1 MKINWS
7 VKGIK
12 IGDVS
17 IDEISIRDEYSVTE
31 ITKMVAA
38 GKDIVLDI
46 IKQAPEIMESIGK
59 AEIIE
64 AEKTQEVKKI
74 KWLDSLYEK
83 KPKKD
88 NIDEHIKLVD
98 DEW

>member
-31 ITKMVAA
+31 AIKLVNE
-38 GKDIVLDI
+38 GKDIILDVI
-46 IKQAPEIMESIGK
+46 NKATQIMESIGK
-59 AEIIE
+59 ADIIE
-64 AEKTQEVKKI
+64 AKNRQEAKKI
-74 KWLDSLYEK
+74 SWWDDLYEHRHK
-83 KPKKD
+83 
-88 NIDEHIKLVD
+88 
-98 DEW
+98 

>member
-31 ITKMVAA
+31 AIKLVNE
-38 GKDIVLDI
+38 GKDIILDVI
-46 IKQAPEIMESIGK
+46 NKAPQIMESIGK
-59 AEIIE
+59 ADIIE
-64 AEKTQEVKKI
+64 AKNRQEAKKI
-74 KWLDSLYEK
+74 SWWDDLYEHRHK
-83 KPKKD
+83 
-88 NIDEHIKLVD
+88 
-98 DEW
+98 

>member
-12 IGDVS
+12 VGGVS

-31 ITKMVAA
+31 VMKMVTA
-38 GKDIVLDI
+38 GKDTVLDI
-46 IKQAPEIMESIGK
+46 IKQAPEIIEAIGN

-64 AEKTQEVKKI
+64 AEKEKEVKKI

-83 KPKKD
+83 KPKK
-88 NIDEHIKLVD
+88 
-98 DEW
+98 EW

>member
-31 ITKMVAA
+31 AIKLVNE
-38 GKDIVLDI
+38 GKDIILDVI
-46 IKQAPEIMESIGK
+46 NKAPQIMESLGK
-59 AEIIE
+59 ADIIE
-64 AEKTQEVKKI
+64 AKNRQEAKKI
-74 KWLDSLYEK
+74 SWWDDLYEHRRK
-83 KPKKD
+83 
-88 NIDEHIKLVD
+88 
-98 DEW
+98 

>member
-31 ITKMVAA
+31 AIKLVNE
-38 GKDIVLDI
+38 GIDI
-46 IKQAPEIMESIGK
+46 ILDVINKAPQIMESIGK
-59 AEIIE
+59 ADIIE
-64 AEKTQEVKKI
+64 AKNRQEAKKI
-74 KWLDSLYEK
+74 SWWDDLYEHRHK
-83 KPKKD
+83 
-88 NIDEHIKLVD
+88 
-98 DEW
+98 

>member
-12 IGDVS
+12 VGGVS

-31 ITKMVAA
+31 VMKMVTA
-38 GKDIVLDI
+38 GKDTVLDI
-46 IKQAPEIMESIGK
+46 IKQAPEIIEAIGNAK
-59 AEIIE
+59 IIE
-64 AEKTQEVKKI
+64 AEKEKEVKKI

-83 KPKKD
+83 KPKK
-88 NIDEHIKLVD
+88 
-98 DEW
+98 EW